1 MGKTERIVLWVVV
14 GLLATWLVVGT
25 AMVAGELAAINDVL
39 RGRESAGGSGAAS
52 DPAPWG
58 TEPTPSWGA
67 GSGAGSGGQAE
78 TWARVAGVTAI
89 SDTLTMTVTVRSSG
103 AGDLL
108 YEPPVV
114 VDETGR
120 TYPPTGESL
129 EAARYAFLDLVTQG
143 QATAE
148 LDFAGAPAAGVS
160 AVLVFNP
167 GQQPDDLLAPRLEV
181 PLPVMEAPA
190 AGGTPAP

>member
-52 DPAPWG
+52 DPAPWES
-58 TEPTPSWGA
+58 EPTPVGSWGA
-67 GSGAGSGGQAE
+67 GNTGNTG
-78 TWARVAGVTAI
+78 TWARVAGVQVL
-89 SDTLTMTVTVRSSG
+89 SGTLTMTVTVRSSG

-129 EAARYAFLDLVTQG
+129 EAARYAFLDLVTRG